1 VSNDF
6 LLVIADRAPLAWMLT
21 EGRMAF
27 PAHRSRE
34 AAKLRVDD
42 RLFLYT
48 TRGCFHNPS
57 RGRGRVIGEAIV
69 TSPASSLDVSVE
81 FGEHAFPLG
90 CSVEITSLA
99 HRGEG
104 PEIATMVDKL
114 NMFPNPRAWPIQLRR
129 VLAPLDKHDAG
140 VLHKSLAP
148 LMHPLSE
155 SKGGYLVRP
164 GKATAD
170 GATRRGW

>member
-1 VSNDF
+1 MSNDF

-21 EGRMAF
+21 EERMAF

-34 AAKLRVDD
+34 AAKLRADD

-48 TRGCFHNPS
+48 TRGCFHYPM
-57 RGRGRVIGEAIV
+57 RDRGRVIGEAIV
-69 TSPASSLDVSVE
+69 TSPASSLDVPVE
-81 FGEHAFPLG
+81 FGERAFPLG
-90 CSVEITSLA
+90 CSVKITGLA
-99 HRGEG
+99 HRGDG
-104 PEIATMVDKL
+104 PEISTLVDKL
-114 NMFPNPRAWPIQLRR
+114 NIFPNPTAWAIRLRR

-140 VLHKSLAP
+140 VLHQTLAP

-164 GKATAD
+164 HSATAD